1 MRIMPFPKLSLLA
14 LTAVFLAGPP
24 ALGAIIPYTENFD
37 NDAVGTAAPAEGA
50 PESGTFV
57 ESTDS
62 QWTVVSTGISGNS
75 YRNAYTTDN
84 TPSTALID
92 FAGSLGGAVATASNF
107 TIITQLRFNAGT
119 TAGAASATAGIG
131 FLMTSSGSGTGY
143 FVDLGQTGLVRI
155 VEGGTILANPDR
167 GTATIGEIYTMTLTG
182 TYSDSNADLT
192 NDQLTISV
200 SVSGTDMDSTP
211 VTFID
216 TTPTGTG
223 TFFGYRQRTGT
234 NDIDVDFDDLSID
247 VPEPAAST
255 LLLCLATAT
264 LSRRRRQ

>member
-1 MRIMPFPKLSLLA
+1 MPFPKLSLSILCAA
-14 LTAVFLAGPP
+14 LLAGPP

-37 NDAVGTAAPAEGA
+37 NDPVGTAAPAEGP

-62 QWTVVSTGISGNS
+62 QWTVVSTGITGNS

-92 FAGSLGGAVATASNF
+92 FTGSLGGAVATASNF
-107 TIITQLRFNAGT
+107 VITTQLRFNAGT
-119 TAGAASATAGIG
+119 TAGTATSTAGIG

-155 VEGGTILANPDR
+155 VEGGTILSSFDR
-167 GTATIGEIYTMTLTG
+167 GTATIGDVYTMTLTG

-192 NDQLTISV
+192 SDQLSIAV
-200 SVSGTDMDSTP
+200 SVSGTGMDSTP
-211 VTFID
+211 VTFTD

-234 NDIDVDFDDLSID
+234 TDIDVDFDDLSID
-247 VPEPAAST
+247 VPEPTTST
-255 LLLCLATAT
+255 LLLILATAT
-264 LSRRRRQ
+264 LSRRRR